1 MGRSLLRAE
10 ERIQEFS
17 VAQSCG
23 CSQSCSLV
31 ILMVLLSMRLA
42 GNSCLTE
49 DPCPCGQ
56 VTAGHMKSLCQIWK
70 SRSEVQSV
78 TVRKSMD
85 KWKVPSESPLVLAL
99 LSSHP
104 LSSQLVTLM
113 TNSSPSLPLDTWLL
127 TLEVEAYLSCASPS
141 GTYLV
146 ASRESSSHPL
156 TPHPPLPTL

>member
-1 MGRSLLRAE
+1 MIQSGKKSFKGRGENPGILSSTVLRM
-10 ERIQEFS
+10 
-17 VAQSCG
+17 QS
-23 CSQSCSLV
+23 
-31 ILMVLLSMRLA
+31 ILFTGYIDGTTVNA
-42 GNSCLTE
+42 VGCLTE